1 MNKEKKIEILNKIFE
16 PTSFDCKT
24 EFEDLQIAIT
34 LNPNLNKILCAMQEY
49 AAQFQADNADLAIK
63 FADWI
68 NKNDYEKIHGDR
80 WCKKFMS
87 FTHTTQELYDIYLIK
102 TSQNK

>member
-1 MNKEKKIEILNKIFE
+1 MKTPEEINEMAMVHAKLKPNFDRADEEYYNSTAINAYE
-16 PTSFDCKT
+16 SFKSG
-24 EFEDLQIAIT
+24 
-34 LNPNLNKILCAMQEY
+34 Y
-49 AAQFQADNADLAIK
+49 AQCQADNAETAIK

-87 FTHTTQELYDIYLIK
+87 FTHSTKELYDIYLIK
-102 TSQNK
+102 SSLNK